1 MAFIAG
7 WKNKKTLILNSAGV
21 KEKQLVFCY
30 SFNMRVF
37 SCKRS
42 SFFSLFFL
50 LALALSA
57 QEKGSRLALLL
68 SGYLENDLDLQKYV
82 LSAENAR
89 LSYDSTKIEN
99 GVSFSLTTGTVKIQL
114 SDDGNKYT
122 FTPGATL
129 ELPALNDTSATLS
142 LPMTTKSG
150 FDENSGNE
158 NGTFLDNGSFKIETG
173 IVTSSA
179 TKRKITLEESKRTY
193 IEALRSAKNQALSA
207 EKEFYEKLNKL
218 YGYASDVVDK
228 KNDKYDDEID
238 LRVLE
243 AQGYSKQS
251 SAYRTKELEV
261 QSDARDVGDAIRL
274 LERETAIFAVKCG
287 EDYERVFGGGDFER
301 EKQVDAGDEAYKSAM
316 EFLPDSIPS
325 VELEDVLSYKSD
337 DYTETESAKWNQYI
351 NNLKRST
358 DYKLE
363 LNAYGEYVFNDSSSG
378 YDTVGGGL
386 TFDWKGVSASAGVAF
401 PTGSNVLS
409 FDSSNS
415 GTKSKSPVYTFGV
428 TLTPNTWRLSSI
440 DKKQDELNSKIDE
453 IAVKS
458 AADNYETDILDKLT
472 SRGDLKWSEKSYA
485 EEYDMYSKLAS
496 DSEKWLSQGIITEAD
511 YLDAVNNK
519 EKARLNILTNLAE
532 QVIYNDDVKLLFVRA
547 IKN

>member
-1 MAFIAG
+1 MKSSHCG
-7 WKNKKTLILNSAGV
+7 RH
-21 KEKQLVFCY
+21 
-30 SFNMRVF
+30 SFFVL
-37 SCKRS
+37 
-42 SFFSLFFL
+42 FFSLAF
-50 LALALSA
+50 ALSA
-57 QEKGSRLALLL
+57 EESVLENSPSRLQTLL

-82 LSAENAR
+82 LTAKNAG

-129 ELPALNDTSATLS
+129 DLPALNDTSATLS
-142 LPMTTKSG
+142 LPMTTKNG

-158 NGTFLDNGSFKIETG
+158 NGTFLDNGSLKIETG

-179 TKRKITLEESKRTY
+179 NTKRKVTLEESKRTY
-193 IEALRSAKNQALSA
+193 VEALRDAKNQALSA

-218 YGYASDVVDK
+218 YGYASDVVEK
-228 KNDKYDDEID
+228 KNDQYDDEID

-251 SAYRTKELEV
+251 SAYRTKALEV

-287 EDYERVFGGGDFER
+287 QEYNRVFGGGDFEK
-301 EKQVDAGDEAYKSAM
+301 EKQAGAGDEAYKAAM
-316 EFLPDSIPS
+316 EFLPDSIPA

-351 NNLKRST
+351 NALKRST
-358 DYKLE
+358 DYKME
-363 LNAYGEYVFNDSSSG
+363 LNAYGEYVFNDSTSG

-386 TFDWKGVSASAGVAF
+386 TFDWRGMSASAGVAF
-401 PTGSNVLS
+401 PTGSNALS
-409 FDSSNS
+409 FDSSTT
-415 GTKSKSPVYTFGV
+415 GTKSKSPVYTFGL
-428 TLTPNTWRLSSI
+428 TLTPNEWRLASI
-440 DKKQDELNSKIDE
+440 DKKQDEINSQIDE

-458 AADNYETDILDKLT
+458 AADNYETDILEKLT

-496 DSEKWLSQGIITEAD
+496 DSETWLAQGIITEAD

-532 QVIYNDDVKLLFVRA
+532 QVIYNDDVKLLFVQA
-547 IKN
+547 VED